1 MHIRKK
7 NQRLFNSNVNPL
19 THAFLNLKNAKV
31 KKNMIESEVTFRTG
45 VKSLDLFIGGEDN
58 PGIPNRSVILV
69 LGEPGTKFELFT
81 QQILYQI
88 SQVGSTEK
96 VVYLSYDGRPEEIIE
111 ELSIFNRHLN
121 PLVEEGRWMFMDAF
135 TARIAAEGAVIG
147 LKSISGDTFGDDYSQ
162 DSLRYFSRKFIPE
175 LNKHES
181 ICTCIH
187 SLSSLI
193 RTNSIESVSIAI
205 ETLKHVVRGKKSGIH
220 FILMVKNLH
229 DPTVEVLAS
238 HLADFV
244 FDISFGR
251 VGAGKIQINF
261 SVPKSWKSTL
271 LPISVPMSI
280 DRKGIRL
287 ETTVRI

>member
-1 MHIRKK
+1 MLEPDI
-7 NQRLFNSNVNPL
+7 P
-19 THAFLNLKNAKV
+19 
-31 KKNMIESEVTFRTG
+31 FRTG
-45 VKSLDLFIGGEDN
+45 VQSLDLFIGGEHN
-58 PGIPNRSVILV
+58 PGIPNKSVILV

-88 SQVGSTEK
+88 SQAGSTDK
-96 VVYLSYDGRPEEIIE
+96 VIYLSYDGRPEEIIE
-111 ELSIFNRHLN
+111 ELSIYNFNLN
-121 PLVEEGRWMFMDAF
+121 PLVEGGKWMFMDAF

-147 LKSISGDTFGDDYSQ
+147 LQSIPGENTFGDDYSQ
-162 DSLRYFSRKFIPE
+162 DSLRFFSRKFIP
-175 LNKHES
+175 LLGKHES
-181 ICTCIH
+181 VCTCIH

-205 ETLKHVVRGKKSGIH
+205 ETLKHVVRSKKSGIH

-229 DPTVEVLAS
+229 DPKVEVLAS

-251 VGAGKIQINF
+251 IGAGKIQINF
-261 SVPKSWKSTL
+261 SVQKSWKSIL
-271 LPISVPMSI
+271 LPISVPMNI
-280 DRKGIRL
+280 DKKGIRL